1 MESFWNERHGTSSHW
16 RASELSMALRNV
28 VSLHIFNAVN
38 IDPDMLG
45 SKSIYLILLV
55 GAITEMALLASN
67 HRSQHMQL
75 SDELQH
81 VLCEEPKRCCQVSCT
96 IYWSMQD
103 IWDNLTREM
112 ETLR

>member
-1 MESFWNERHGTSSHW
+1 
-16 RASELSMALRNV
+16 MALRNV

-55 GAITEMALLASN
+55 GAIAEMTLLAYN

-75 SDELQH
+75 SDEL
-81 VLCEEPKRCCQVSCT
+81 
-96 IYWSMQD
+96 
-103 IWDNLTREM
+103 
-112 ETLR
+112 